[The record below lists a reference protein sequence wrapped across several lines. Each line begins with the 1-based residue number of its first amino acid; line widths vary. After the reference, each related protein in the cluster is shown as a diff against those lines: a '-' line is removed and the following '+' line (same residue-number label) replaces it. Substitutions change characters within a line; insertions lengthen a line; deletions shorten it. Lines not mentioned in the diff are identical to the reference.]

1 VNVSHIPKFEIL
13 GCDSQPRRAL
23 QPWEPWCAATA
34 GIQTFQK
41 KENMCK
47 FLDANLIQVPPPPSV
62 GIPVGLPV
70 YIVALLA
77 EGLTF
82 RSHKVVFEKKM
93 L

>member
-1 VNVSHIPKFEIL
+1 
-13 GCDSQPRRAL
+13 
-23 QPWEPWCAATA
+23 
-34 GIQTFQK
+34 
-41 KENMCK
+41 MCK